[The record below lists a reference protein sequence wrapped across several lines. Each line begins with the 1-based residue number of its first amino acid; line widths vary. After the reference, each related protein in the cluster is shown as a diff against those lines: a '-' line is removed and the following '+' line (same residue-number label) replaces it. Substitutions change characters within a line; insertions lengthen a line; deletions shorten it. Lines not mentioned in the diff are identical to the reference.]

1 MTITLTWLTVL
12 LLAAS
17 GVVAGAL
24 GALVGIGGGIVMVP
38 TLVLGFGFD
47 IKVAVATSLLAVVA
61 TSTAAGATYVRSGL
75 TNLRLGITLELAT
88 TVGAILGG
96 VVAIMLAPGVI
107 AGIFSVVM
115 VVSAVLVWRQR
126 DETLTVSATHP
137 GSPGHSAFSG
147 TYVDALSGQPT
158 AYHPRRFYA
167 GASISAVAGVLSG
180 LLGVGGGFLKVP
192 AMTLGMDVPIK
203 PAVAT
208 SNFMVGVTAIASLTV
223 YLSQGLVRPLIAV
236 PAALGI
242 AAGATV
248 GSRLASARVS
258 ARGVRGVLALVMVAV
273 AVQMGLQAL
282 GVNVGV

>member
-1 MTITLTWLTVL
+1 MTLTWLTVV

-17 GVVAGAL
+17 GVAAGTL

-38 TLVLGFGFD
+38 TLVLAFGFD

-61 TSTAAGATYVRSGL
+61 TSTGAGATYVRSGL
-75 TNLRLGITLELAT
+75 TNLRLGISLELAT

-96 VVAIMLAPGVI
+96 VVAIMLSPGVI
-107 AGIFSVVM
+107 AGVFSVVM
-115 VVSAVLVWRQR
+115 VVSAILVWRQQ
-126 DETLTVSATHP
+126 DQTPAVAAHPTGTAT
-137 GSPGHSAFSG
+137 SSAFSG
-147 TYVDALSGQPT
+147 TYVDALSDQT
-158 AYHPRRFYA
+158 VVYHPRRFYA
-167 GASISAVAGVLSG
+167 GAGISAVAGVLSG

-208 SNFMVGVTAIASLTV
+208 SNFMVGVTAIASLAV

-242 AAGATV
+242 AAGATL

-258 ARGVRGVLALVMVAV
+258 ARGVRGVLAVVMVAV

-282 GVNVGV
+282 GMNVGV

>member
-1 MTITLTWLTVL
+1 MTLSWLTVV

-17 GVVAGAL
+17 GVAAGAL

-75 TNLRLGITLELAT
+75 TNLRLGISLELAT

-115 VVSAVLVWRQR
+115 VVSAILVWRQR
-126 DETLTVSATHP
+126 DETLAVTAPHAA
-137 GSPGHSAFSG
+137 SPTGSAFSA
-147 TYVDALSGQPT
+147 TYVDALTGQT
-158 AYHPRRFYA
+158 TVYHPHRFYA
-167 GASISAVAGVLSG
+167 GAGISAVAGVLSG

-208 SNFMVGVTAIASLTV
+208 SNFMVGVTAIASLAV

-242 AAGATV
+242 AAGATA

-258 ARGVRGVLALVMVAV
+258 ARAC
-273 AVQMGLQAL
+273 
-282 GVNVGV
+282 VGC

>member
-1 MTITLTWLTVL
+1 MILSWLTVL
-12 LLAAS
+12 LLALS
-17 GVVAGAL
+17 GAAAGAL

-75 TNLRLGITLELAT
+75 TNLRLGISLELAT

-96 VVAIMLAPGVI
+96 VVAIMLAPAVI
-107 AGIFSVVM
+107 AGVFSVVM
-115 VVSAVLVWRQR
+115 VVSAVLVWRQK
-126 DETLTVSATHP
+126 DETSAVTAATSAVP
-137 GSPGHSAFSG
+137 AGSAFSA
-147 TYVDALSGQPT
+147 TYVDALTGHPT
-158 AYHPRRFYA
+158 AYYPRRFYA
-167 GASISAVAGVLSG
+167 GAGISAVAGVLSG

-208 SNFMVGVTAIASLTV
+208 SNFMVGVTAIASLAV

-236 PAALGI
+236 PTALGI
-242 AAGATV
+242 AAGATA

-258 ARGVRGVLALVMVAV
+258 ARGVRGVLAVVMVAV
-273 AVQMGLQAL
+273 AIQMGLQAL